1 MKKTILVALSIVL
14 MLFAFASCS
23 NDSGK
28 QGFTG
33 DASEIAEA
41 LDPAKLV
48 GDVLKADAEN
58 VDVEYK
64 LIQGGASSSAA
75 KAVAGSATLQATVT
89 FDGYKVPNTS
99 YVITDG
105 TLVYVFEGTV
115 SAEGKFI
122 ANSTATVKTGSK
134 LIVDTDKGNAEV
146 AISEVK
152 ASVNAFTADVSKA
165 GSDGVLPADTA
176 ITVNVTVDED
186 IKVSVGD
193 KDVTVKPEEPAP
205 EPEPTIKTIGTEAE
219 LREAAENGSGEYTL
233 TADIRGLT
241 SQVSIKAPITI
252 NGAGHT
258 ISAITPIT
266 GADKATA
273 SIILIE
279 VDNVVLKDLS
289 VNGTRV
295 YTPRQDWHEG
305 EFGIKVWNAK
315 GVVLEDVKVSKVNAG
330 IQINSAEVTI
340 KGTEN
345 ELSNNNWGGIGVTTD
360 TSGTLDPGN
369 LVIAAGA
376 KIACTDEQSPVVWT
390 ESKGTVDD
398 RSGLISFEVTS
409 NDESQTWYITEDQ
422 VGETV
427 DQRYIHDE
435 DEFKDAIQKTGTY
448 YIDKKIEVSGY
459 ADITASG
466 ITLIG
471 VGNDAELFF
480 VDGAT
485 VGENQSAFTIH
496 GGNVEINGIK
506 VSYDSFKQATEDKY
520 AFILTAYGDGLKLE
534 GVEFALEG
542 ESTPAIAGPNFYGAK
557 NVELTDVTVSGTSAK
572 APLNMSNASVTIN
585 SVTLGRGTFGTS
597 HGADL
602 DYDIQVND
610 QDGASSITIANPE
623 GIEAIWVED
632 DSSVSISDHEI
643 TEFSYPT
650 DSEKLMA
657 FLENAS
663 NTDFAE
669 ISYEG
674 EGSLYATKRYIARAL
689 TALTQQQ

>member
-1 MKKTILVALSIVL
+1 MLIL
-14 MLFAFASCS
+14 
-23 NDSGK
+23 
-28 QGFTG
+28 T
-33 DASEIAEA
+33 
-41 LDPAKLV
+41 
-48 GDVLKADAEN
+48 
-58 VDVEYK
+58 
-64 LIQGGASSSAA
+64 
-75 KAVAGSATLQATVT
+75 
-89 FDGYKVPNTS
+89 
-99 YVITDG
+99 
-105 TLVYVFEGTV
+105 
-115 SAEGKFI
+115 
-122 ANSTATVKTGSK
+122 
-134 LIVDTDKGNAEV
+134 KGNAEV

-165 GSDGVLPADTA
+165 GSEGVLPADTS

-186 IKVSVGD
+186 IKVNVGD
-193 KDVTVKPEEPAP
+193 EQVTVKPEEPAPEP

-233 TADIRGLT
+233 TADITGLT

-258 ISAITPIT
+258 ISATTPIT

-279 VDNVVLKDLS
+279 EDNVVLKDLS
-289 VNGTRV
+289 VKGTRK
-295 YTPRQDWHEG
+295 YTPRQGWQEG

-315 GVVLEDVKVSKVNAG
+315 GVVLEDVKVSNVNAG
-330 IQINSAEVTI
+330 IQVNSAEVTI

-360 TSGTLDPGN
+360 TSGTLDPGK
-369 LVIAAGA
+369 LVIAAGTT
-376 KIACTDEQSPVVWT
+376 IACTDEQSPVVWT

-409 NDESQTWYITEDQ
+409 NDESQIWYITEDQ
-422 VGETV
+422 AGKAV
-427 DQRYIHDE
+427 DKRYIHDE
-435 DEFKDAIQKTGTY
+435 EEFKAAIKKAGTY
-448 YIDKKIEVSGY
+448 YIDNKIDVSGY
-459 ADITASG
+459 AGITASD
-466 ITLIG
+466 ITIIG
-471 VGNDAELFF
+471 VGDNAELCF
-480 VDGAT
+480 VNGAT

-496 GGNVEINGIK
+496 GGNVEIRDIK
-506 VSYDSFKQATEDKY
+506 VSYDSSKSPEASKY
-520 AFILTAYGDGLKLE
+520 AFILTAYGDGLNLE

-542 ESTPAIAGPNFYGAK
+542 ESTPAIAGPNFYSAK
-557 NVELTDVTVSGTSAK
+557 DVELTDVTVSGTSAK

-602 DYDIQVND
+602 DYDIQVNG

-632 DSSVSISDHEI
+632 ESSVSISNQEI
-643 TEFSYPT
+643 TEFSNPT
-650 DSEKLMA
+650 DLEDIKG
-657 FLENAS
+657 FLEKAS
-663 NTDFAE
+663 DTDFAK

-674 EGSLYATKRYIARAL
+674 ERSLYATKGYIERAL
-689 TALTQQQ
+689 TVLTQQQ

>member
-28 QGFTG
+28 PGFTG

-115 SAEGKFI
+115 SAEGKFT
-122 ANSTATVKTGSK
+122 ASSAATVKTGSK

-176 ITVNVTVDED
+176 ITVNVTVDEN

-193 KDVTVKPEEPAP
+193 EQVTVKPEEPAP
-205 EPEPTIKTIGTEAE
+205 DEPTIKTIGTEAE

-233 TADIRGLT
+233 TADITGLT

-258 ISAITPIT
+258 ISAKTPIT

-279 VDNVVLKDLS
+279 EDNVVLKDLS
-289 VNGTRV
+289 VKGTRE
-295 YTPRQDWHEG
+295 YTPRQGWQEG

-315 GVVLEDVKVSKVNAG
+315 GVVLEDVKVSNVNAG
-330 IQINSAEVTI
+330 IQVNSAEVTI

-360 TSGTLDPGN
+360 TSGMLDPGK
-369 LVIAAGA
+369 LVIAAGT

-390 ESKGTVDD
+390 ESTGAVDGK
-398 RSGLISFEVTS
+398 SGLISFKVTS
-409 NDESQTWYITEDQ
+409 NNESQTWYITEDQ

-435 DEFKDAIQKTGTY
+435 EEFKAAIKKTGTY

-459 ADITASG
+459 ADIAASD
-466 ITLIG
+466 ITIIG
-471 VGNDAELFF
+471 VGDNAELCF

-485 VGENQSAFTIH
+485 VGESQSAFTIH
-496 GGNVEINGIK
+496 GGNVEIRDIK
-506 VSYDSFKQATEDKY
+506 VSYDSSKSPEASKY
-520 AFILTAYGDGLKLE
+520 AFILTAYGDGLNLE

-542 ESTPAIAGPNFYGAK
+542 ASTPAIAGPNFYSAK

-602 DYDIQVND
+602 DYDIQVNG

-632 DSSVSISDHEI
+632 DSSVSISNQEI
-643 TEFSYPT
+643 TEFSNPT
-650 DSEKLMA
+650 DLEDIKG

-663 NTDFAE
+663 DADFAK

-674 EGSLYATKRYIARAL
+674 EGSLYATKGYIERAL
-689 TALTQQQ
+689 TVLTQQ

>member
-28 QGFTG
+28 PGFTG

-115 SAEGKFI
+115 SAEGKFT
-122 ANSTATVKTGSK
+122 ASSAATVKTGSK
-134 LIVDTDKGNAEV
+134 LIVDTDEGNAEV
-146 AISEVK
+146 SISEVK

-193 KDVTVKPEEPAP
+193 EQVTVTPEEPK
-205 EPEPTIKTIGTEAE
+205 PEPTIKTIGTEAE

-233 TADIRGLT
+233 TADITGLT

-258 ISAITPIT
+258 ISAKTPIT

-289 VNGTRV
+289 VNGTRE
-295 YTPRQDWHEG
+295 YTPRQGWQEG

-315 GVVLEDVKVSKVNAG
+315 GVVLEDVKVSNVNAG
-330 IQINSAEVTI
+330 IQVNSAEVTI

-360 TSGTLDPGN
+360 TSETLIPGK
-369 LVIAAGA
+369 LVIAEGT

-390 ESKGTVDD
+390 ESTGAVDGK
-398 RSGLISFEVTS
+398 SGLISFKVTS
-409 NDESQTWYITEDQ
+409 NNESQTWYITEDQ
-422 VGETV
+422 AGKAV
-427 DQRYIHDE
+427 DKRYIHDE
-435 DEFKDAIQKTGTY
+435 EEFKAAIKKAGTY
-448 YIDKKIEVSGY
+448 YIDNKIDVSGY
-459 ADITASG
+459 AGITASD
-466 ITLIG
+466 ITIIG
-471 VGNDAELFF
+471 VGDNAELCF
-480 VDGAT
+480 VNGAT

-496 GGNVEINGIK
+496 GGNVEIRDIK
-506 VSYDSFKQATEDKY
+506 VSYDSSKSPEASKY
-520 AFILTAYGDGLKLE
+520 AFILTAYGDGLNLE

-542 ESTPAIAGPNFYGAK
+542 ASTPAIAGPNFYSAK

-602 DYDIQVND
+602 DYDIQVNG
-610 QDGASSITIANPE
+610 QEGTSSITIANPE

-632 DSSVSISDHEI
+632 ESSVSISNQEI
-643 TEFSYPT
+643 TEFSNPT
-650 DSEKLMA
+650 DLEDIKG
-657 FLENAS
+657 FLEKAS
-663 NTDFAE
+663 DTDFAK

-674 EGSLYATKRYIARAL
+674 ERSLYATKGYIERAL
-689 TALTQQQ
+689 TVLTQQ

>member
-23 NDSGK
+23 NDSSK
-28 QGFTG
+28 PGFTG
-33 DASEIAEA
+33 DASEVAEA
-41 LDPAKLV
+41 LDPAKLIS
-48 GDVLKADAEN
+48 DVLKSDAEN

-75 KAVAGSATLQATVT
+75 KATAGSATLQATVT

-105 TLVYVFEGTV
+105 TLVYTFEGTV
-115 SAEGKFI
+115 SAEGKFT
-122 ANSTATVKTGSK
+122 ANSTASVKTGSK

-146 AISEVK
+146 SISEVK

-176 ITVNVTVDED
+176 ITVNVTVDEN

-193 KDVTVKPEEPAP
+193 EQVTVKPEEPD
-205 EPEPTIKTIGTEAE
+205 PEPTIKTIGTEAE
-219 LREAAENGSGEYTL
+219 LREAAESGSGEYTL
-233 TADIRGLT
+233 TADITGLT

-258 ISAITPIT
+258 ISATTPIT
-266 GADKATA
+266 GADKSTA

-279 VDNVVLKDLS
+279 EDDVVLKDLS
-289 VNGTRV
+289 VKGTRT
-295 YTPRQDWHEG
+295 YSPRKDWQEG

-315 GVVLEDVKVSKVNAG
+315 GVVLEDVKVSNVNAG
-330 IQINSAEVTI
+330 IQVNSAEVTI

-360 TSGTLDPGN
+360 TSGTLDPGK
-369 LVIAAGA
+369 LVIAEGTT
-376 KIACTDEQSPVVWT
+376 IACTDEQSPVVWT
-390 ESKGTVDD
+390 ESNGTVDD

-422 VGETV
+422 VGEVV

-435 DEFKDAIQKTGTY
+435 DEFKAAIKKTGTY
-448 YIDKKIEVSGY
+448 YIDKKIDVSEY
-459 ADITASG
+459 ADITASD
-466 ITLIG
+466 ITIIG

-496 GGNVEINGIK
+496 GGKVEIKDIK
-506 VSYDSFKQATEDKY
+506 VSYDSSKPATEDKY

-542 ESTPAIAGPNFYGAK
+542 EVTAAIAGPNFYGAQ

-597 HGADL
+597 HGEDL
-602 DYDIQVND
+602 DYDIQVNG
-610 QDGASSITIANPE
+610 QEGASSSITIANPE

-632 DSSVSISDHEI
+632 ESSVSISNQEI
-643 TEFSYPT
+643 TEFSNPT
-650 DSEKLMA
+650 DLEDIKG
-657 FLENAS
+657 FLEKAS
-663 NTDFAE
+663 DTDFAK

-674 EGSLYATKRYIARAL
+674 ERSLYATKGYIERAL
-689 TALTQQQ
+689 TVLTQQ

>member
-1 MKKTILVALSIVL
+1 MRKTMFAALCIFL

-28 QGFTG
+28 PGFTG

-48 GDVLKADAEN
+48 GDVLKSDAEN

-64 LIQGGASSSAA
+64 LIQGGASSAAA
-75 KAVAGSATLQATVT
+75 KAVTGSATLQATVT

-105 TLVYVFEGTV
+105 TLVYAFEGTV
-115 SAEGKFI
+115 SAEGKFT
-122 ANSTATVKTGSK
+122 ASSAATVKTGSK

-152 ASVNAFTADVSKA
+152 ASVKAFTADVSKA
-165 GSDGVLPADTA
+165 GSDGVLPADTS

-193 KDVTVKPEEPAP
+193 KDVTVKPEEPT
-205 EPEPTIKTIGTEAE
+205 PEPTIKTIGTEAE
-219 LREAAENGSGEYTL
+219 LREAAESGSGEYTL
-233 TADIRGLT
+233 TADITGLT

-258 ISAITPIT
+258 ISATTPIT
-266 GADKATA
+266 GTDKATA

-279 VDNVVLKDLS
+279 EDNVVLKDLS
-289 VNGTRV
+289 VKGTRE
-295 YTPRQDWHEG
+295 YTPRQNWQEG

-315 GVVLEDVKVSKVNAG
+315 GVVLEDVKVSNVNAG
-330 IQINSAEVTI
+330 IQVNSAEVTI

-360 TSGTLDPGN
+360 TSGTLEPGK
-369 LVIAAGA
+369 LVIAAGTT
-376 KIACTDEQSPVVWT
+376 IACTDKQSPVVWA
-390 ESKGTVDD
+390 ESTGTVDD
-398 RSGLISFEVTS
+398 KSGLISFEVTS
-409 NDESQTWYITEDQ
+409 NDESQTWYITGDQ

-435 DEFKDAIQKTGTY
+435 EAFKAAIKKTGTY

-459 ADITASG
+459 ADITASD
-466 ITLIG
+466 ITIIG
-471 VGNDAELFF
+471 VGDNAELCF
-480 VDGAT
+480 VNGAT

-496 GGNVEINGIK
+496 GGNVEIRDIK
-506 VSYDSFKQATEDKY
+506 VSYDSSKPATEDKY

-572 APLNMSNASVTIN
+572 APLNMSKASVTIN

-602 DYDIQVND
+602 DYDIQVNG
-610 QDGASSITIANPE
+610 QEGASSITIANPE
-623 GIEAIWVED
+623 GIEAILVED
-632 DSSVSISDHEI
+632 DSSVLISNQEII

-650 DSEKLMA
+650 DSEKLME
-657 FLENAS
+657 FLAGAAD
-663 NTDFAE
+663 TDFAK
-669 ISYEG
+669 ISYDG
-674 EGSLYATKRYIARAL
+674 EGSLYATKGYIERAL
-689 TALTQQQ
+689 TALTQQR